1 MTTAAQT
8 MTAAQKLA
16 DFATKLQ
23 FEQIPPAVVERA
35 KDCMI
40 DIVGV
45 CAFGSTVAS
54 SKPVLAYA
62 EQYGAGGRS
71 TVLGTSLKLQA
82 PMAALANGVF
92 AHSFEMDN
100 LVSPSVGVHPGASLL
115 PPGLAVAEEI
125 DVSGREFITAFVAG
139 FEAMHR
145 IGDAAL
151 ESVEKLGFHAPGVTG
166 PFGGAIIAGRLLK
179 LNAEQMTNALG
190 IAGSLA
196 AGVLEFAKS
205 GGGTVKR
212 MHLGHGAQSG
222 VMAATMARSGF
233 AGPTTI
239 LEGKFGYLN
248 VFCRDGAP
256 DRLTVDLGQDW
267 RTMRVMFKRY
277 SCHITAHVPVT
288 AVLALKSHHGFTGD
302 DVAGITV
309 AGSEKMLSHHNIPE
323 PRDLAMAQYSTPFC
337 VALASYADPRDPS
350 VVSETSL
357 NDPAI
362 RALCRNV
369 KLELR
374 NRKPGQALLGSRVTV
389 KLKDGREFV
398 EELENFPGTPD
409 QPLDRAGLREKFETI
424 TAGVRQG
431 RPAAVFDAIAA
442 LDSAPNVG
450 ALSWRV

>member
-1 MTTAAQT
+1 M
-8 MTAAQKLA
+8 MTAAQVLA

-23 FEQIPPAVVERA
+23 FDEIPQAVVERA
-35 KDCMI
+35 KDCII

-45 CAFGSTVAS
+45 CAFGSTVPS

-62 EQYGAGGRS
+62 EQYGKGGGS
-71 TVLGTSLKLQA
+71 TVLGTPLKVHA

-115 PPGLAVAEEI
+115 PPALALAQEVEA
-125 DVSGREFITAFVAG
+125 SGRDFITAFVAG
-139 FEAMHR
+139 FEVLHR

-151 ESVEKLGFHAPGVTG
+151 ETIEKIGFHAPGVTG
-166 PFGGAIIAGRLLK
+166 PFGGAIVSGRLLK
-179 LNAEQMTNALG
+179 LNAEQMTSALG
-190 IAGSLA
+190 IAGSLSS
-196 AGVLEFAKS
+196 GLLEFAKS

-212 MHLGHGAQSG
+212 LHLGHGAQSG
-222 VMAATMARSGF
+222 VMAAVLARDGF
-233 AGPTTI
+233 AGPVTI

-248 VFCRDGAP
+248 VFCRDRDAN
-256 DRLTVDLGQDW
+256 RLTAGLGEEW
-267 RTMRVMFKRY
+267 KTARIMFKRY

-288 AVLALKSHHGFTGD
+288 AILGLKSRCGFAGD
-302 DVAGITV
+302 DVEDVTV

-337 VALASYADPRDPS
+337 VALACYFDPRDPGAF
-350 VVSETSL
+350 SETTL

-362 RALCRNV
+362 RNLSGKV

-374 NRKPGQALLGSRVTV
+374 KETTVKNPLASRVTV
-389 KLKDGREFV
+389 RLKDGREFV
-398 EELENFPGTPD
+398 EEIEHFPGTPE

-424 TAGVRQG
+424 TAGLRQN
-431 RPAAVFDAIAA
+431 RPAAVFDSIATLERA
-442 LDSAPNVG
+442 SNVG
-450 ALSWRV
+450 TLSWSF

>member
-1 MTTAAQT
+1 M
-8 MTAAQKLA
+8 MTAAQVLA

-23 FEQIPPAVVERA
+23 FDEIPQAVVERA
-35 KDCMI
+35 KDCII

-45 CAFGSTVAS
+45 CAFGSTVPS

-62 EQYGAGGRS
+62 EQYGKGGGS
-71 TVLGTSLKLQA
+71 TVLGTPLKVHA

-115 PPGLAVAEEI
+115 PPALALAQEVEAL
-125 DVSGREFITAFVAG
+125 GRDFITAFVAG
-139 FEAMHR
+139 FEVLHR

-151 ESVEKLGFHAPGVTG
+151 ETIEKIGFHAPGVTG
-166 PFGGAIIAGRLLK
+166 PFGGAIVSGRLLK
-179 LNAEQMTNALG
+179 LNAEQMTSALG
-190 IAGSLA
+190 IAGSLSS
-196 AGVLEFAKS
+196 GLLEFAKS

-212 MHLGHGAQSG
+212 LHLGHGAQSG
-222 VMAATMARSGF
+222 VMAAVLARDGF
-233 AGPTTI
+233 AGPVTI

-248 VFCRDGAP
+248 VFCRDRDAN
-256 DRLTVDLGQDW
+256 RLTAGLGEEW
-267 RTMRVMFKRY
+267 KTARIMFKRY

-288 AVLALKSHHGFTGD
+288 AILGLKSRCGFAGD
-302 DVAGITV
+302 DVEDVTV

-337 VALASYADPRDPS
+337 VALACYFDPRDPGAF
-350 VVSETSL
+350 SETTL

-362 RALCRNV
+362 RNLCGKV

-374 NRKPGQALLGSRVTV
+374 KETTVKNPLASRVTV
-389 KLKDGREFV
+389 RLKDGREFV
-398 EELENFPGTPD
+398 EEIEHFPGTPE

-424 TAGVRQG
+424 TAGLRQN
-431 RPAAVFDAIAA
+431 RPAAVFDSIATLERA
-442 LDSAPNVG
+442 SNVG
-450 ALSWRV
+450 TLSWSF

>member
-1 MTTAAQT
+1 M
-8 MTAAQKLA
+8 MTAAQVLA

-23 FEQIPPAVVERA
+23 FDEIPQAVVERA
-35 KDCMI
+35 KDCII

-45 CAFGSTVAS
+45 CAFGSTVPS

-62 EQYGAGGRS
+62 EQYGKGGGS
-71 TVLGTSLKLQA
+71 TVLGTPLKVHA

-115 PPGLAVAEEI
+115 PPALALAQEVEA
-125 DVSGREFITAFVAG
+125 SGRDFITAFVAG
-139 FEAMHR
+139 FEVLHR

-151 ESVEKLGFHAPGVTG
+151 ETIEKIGFHAPGVTG
-166 PFGGAIIAGRLLK
+166 PFGGAIVSGRLLK
-179 LNAEQMTNALG
+179 LNAEQMTSALG
-190 IAGSLA
+190 IAGSLSS
-196 AGVLEFAKS
+196 GLLEFAKS

-212 MHLGHGAQSG
+212 LHLGHGAQSG
-222 VMAATMARSGF
+222 VMAAVLARDGF
-233 AGPTTI
+233 AGPVTI

-248 VFCRDGAP
+248 VFCRDRDAN
-256 DRLTVDLGQDW
+256 RLTAGLGEEW
-267 RTMRVMFKRY
+267 KTARIMFKRY

-288 AVLALKSHHGFTGD
+288 AILGLKSRCGFAGD
-302 DVAGITV
+302 DVEDVTV

-337 VALASYADPRDPS
+337 VALACYFDPRDPGAF
-350 VVSETSL
+350 SETTL

-362 RALCRNV
+362 RNLCGKV

-374 NRKPGQALLGSRVTV
+374 KETTVKNPLASRVTV
-389 KLKDGREFV
+389 RLKDGREFV
-398 EELENFPGTPD
+398 EEIEHFPGTPE

-424 TAGVRQG
+424 TAGLRQN
-431 RPAAVFDAIAA
+431 RPAAVFDSIATLERA
-442 LDSAPNVG
+442 SNVG
-450 ALSWRV
+450 TLSWSF